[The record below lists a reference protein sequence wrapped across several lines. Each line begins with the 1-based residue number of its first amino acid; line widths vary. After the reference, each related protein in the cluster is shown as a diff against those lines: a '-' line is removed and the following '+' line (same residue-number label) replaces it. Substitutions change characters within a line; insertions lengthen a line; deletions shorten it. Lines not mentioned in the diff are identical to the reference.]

1 MEILQ
6 TIILSFFSSLVGG
19 FVSYYF
25 AQKTE
30 SQKLLQLHKQKAEAV
45 AHLFAMWFKY
55 KGKEKELLTN
65 TELADYY
72 ENLNRMSLELSI
84 WMKDEKLLTDVM
96 RRLQNLPDSKD
107 PRSIIGEIRRLILE
121 TPSDKFDPQQITLW
135 PK

>member
-1 MEILQ
+1 
-6 TIILSFFSSLVGG
+6 
-19 FVSYYF
+19 
-25 AQKTE
+25 
-30 SQKLLQLHKQKAEAV
+30 
-45 AHLFAMWFKY
+45 
-55 KGKEKELLTN
+55 
-65 TELADYY
+65 
-72 ENLNRMSLELSI
+72 MSLELSI